1 MGSDNA
7 PIDRRT
13 YLKLTGAGGVTVLT
27 AGCLSD
33 LTGGG
38 GGSQEIIPG
47 TAVGFPPFE
56 IRNDQGE
63 IDGFDVELLEAI
75 VDETDYT
82 LADWKN
88 FDFKALVPALTSEK
102 IDIIAAAMTITDERD
117 QTIDFTDPYYSAD
130 QAILVREAGDFS
142 PSSLD
147 DLAGQTLGAQKGTT
161 GESVI
166 KSELVET
173 GMIKAANYRGYNSY
187 VLAVQDLEN
196 RNLDAI
202 VLDKPVAESFEAN
215 RAVNVAFIYE
225 TGEQYGFG
233 VRENDDDLTEAL
245 NDGLAAVQD
254 SGQFQEITT
263 KWFGE
268 E

>member
-1 MGSDNA
+1 M
-7 PIDRRT
+7 DRRT
-13 YLKLTGAGGVTVLT
+13 YLKVTGASGVAVVT
-27 AGCLSD
+27 AGCLGD

-38 GGSQEIIPG
+38 SEEIIPG

-56 IRNDQGE
+56 IRNDEGE
-63 IDGFDVELLEAI
+63 IDGFDIELLEAI
-75 VDETDYT
+75 VAETDYEIGE
-82 LADWKN
+82 WKN
-88 FDFKALVPALTSEK
+88 FDFKSLVPSLTSEK
-102 IDIIAAAMTITDERD
+102 IDVIAAAMTINEERD

-130 QAILVREAGDFS
+130 QAILVRAGGNFQ
-142 PSSLD
+142 PSSLG
-147 DLAGQTLGAQKGTT
+147 DLSGRTLGAQKGTT
-161 GESVI
+161 GQAVTEDEVD
-166 KSELVET
+166 
-173 GMIKAANYRGYNSY
+173 GADARGYNSY

-196 RNLDAI
+196 RNLDAV
-202 VLDKPVAESFEAN
+202 VLDKPVAESFAAN
-215 RAVNVAFIYE
+215 RNVEIAFIYE

-254 SGQFQEITT
+254 SGEFQEITT